1 MSRGKICQCQKS
13 RTTLFILSKRNDDLI
28 VKQNVRFEFRQNQ
41 RHYCLYGCTALKNVT
56 VITSTHNLLLSSI
69 KSCSFFVVKNKQ
81 TRLRFLLLEKLPP
94 EKPRDIAFNPISPYE
109 VSILYAS
116 VHVCFALWRVG
127 KVFTVTRC

>member
-1 MSRGKICQCQKS
+1 MPEIADDFVHSLKTKRRFNSQAKCTVWVSTKS
-13 RTTLFILSKRNDDLI
+13 TSLLLVRLYRT
-28 VKQNVRFEFRQNQ
+28 
-41 RHYCLYGCTALKNVT
+41 KNVT

-81 TRLRFLLLEKLPP
+81 TRLRFLVLEKLPP

-127 KVFTVTRC
+127 KVFTVTQCESLQW

>member
-69 KSCSFFVVKNKQ
+69 KVVH
-81 TRLRFLLLEKLPP
+81 FLLSRINKLDCDFLYWKNGPP
-94 EKPRDIAFNPISPYE
+94 RSHVTSLLTP
-109 VSILYAS
+109 S
-116 VHVCFALWRVG
+116 VLMRFQSFMPLFMYVLHYDE
-127 KVFTVTRC
+127 